1 MTRRSQCM
9 SSRALVFDNPEAVG
23 LSIVIVEKL
32 DRFKLNCDLCN
43 GVQRHHATIGVKNR
57 G

>member
-1 MTRRSQCM
+1 MTRRSQRM